1 MEKEC
6 TKLLDESIFSE
17 KKSSGVDEDTV
28 VVEEESARLVESKS
42 DEVQS
47 INLLGNKGP

>member
-1 MEKEC
+1 MYE
-6 TKLLDESIFSE
+6 TFRRIDILR
-17 KKSSGVDEDTV
+17 KKSSGVDEDTI
-28 VVEEESARLVESKS
+28 VVEGESARPVESKS